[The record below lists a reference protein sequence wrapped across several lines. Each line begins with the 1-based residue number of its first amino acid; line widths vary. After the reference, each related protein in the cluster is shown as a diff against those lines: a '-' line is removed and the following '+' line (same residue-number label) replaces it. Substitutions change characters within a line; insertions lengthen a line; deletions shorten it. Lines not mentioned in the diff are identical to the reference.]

1 MPLLRHLSKVSVVAA
16 ALASALLASCGGGDQ
31 EETFRPNR
39 IIALGDENSL
49 IVGTTGREYTMN
61 NVQTS
66 TGNPNGLAC
75 QNSPIWVW
83 YLAADY
89 GLPFAECGGA
99 TQSNANALMRATL
112 GGTVASVQTALD
124 TVNASGSP
132 LNSKDLVTLMVGT
145 HDVLEVIGTNKNPS
159 SAELATMTSQA
170 KARGVQAGG
179 LVQQIIARGAKVLFT
194 SIPDLGTAPI
204 ARPEYTNGGYSAA
217 ALTALSSAFNEGL
230 NTGSAVANGGGRNGA
245 VVQVYSLVSVY
256 RNNADTYTSFT
267 NRIAASCVSTDGTA
281 IIEDADLVNC
291 TWANAATDVTPLF
304 YLWSG
309 RVQFGWYTH
318 YLLGQEAIARIHAN
332 PL

>member
-1 MPLLRHLSKVSVVAA
+1 MRLFPHLSKVSVVAA

-49 IVGTTGREYTMN
+49 IVPTTGREYTMN
-61 NVQTS
+61 NVQVS
-66 TGNPNGLAC
+66 TGNPNGVAC

-83 YLAADY
+83 YVAADY
-89 GLPFAECGGA
+89 GLPFSECGGG
-99 TQSNANALMRATL
+99 TESPNALMRATL
-112 GGTVASVQTALD
+112 GGTVASVQAALD

-132 LNSKDLVTLMVGT
+132 VNGKDLVTLMVGT
-145 HDVLEVIGTNKNPS
+145 HDVLEIIGTNKNPS
-159 SAELATMTSQA
+159 SAELASMTTLA
-170 KARGVQAGG
+170 EARGEQAGG
-179 LVQQIIARGAKVLFT
+179 IIQQVIGRGGKILFT

-204 ARPEYTNGGYSAA
+204 SLSAYTNGGYSSA
-217 ALTALSSAFNEGL
+217 ALTALSSAFNKGL
-230 NTGSAVANGGGRNGA
+230 NTGSTVANGGGRNGA

-267 NRIAASCVSTDGTA
+267 NRVAASCVTTDGTA